1 MSIIITAAIL
11 TVICATTAAV
21 ILMSRADS
29 TETVTPAEDAA
40 QFPGTT
46 PIAGAMAMRWAREAA
61 DNGDIKQAEIYRE
74 LAVSMGAER
83 TGYNFWGE
91 RI

>member
-1 MSIIITAAIL
+1 MTIIITSTIIAIIAVIAIAAIL
-11 TVICATTAAV
+11 RTD
-21 ILMSRADS
+21 R
-29 TETVTPAEDAA
+29 TVTTPAPVEDAA
-40 QFPGTT
+40 LTPGTT

-61 DNGDIKQAEIYRE
+61 DRGDIRQAEVYRE
-74 LAVSMGAER
+74 LAVRMGAER